1 MTLVTNSGMKVMSE
15 AGLARQLRLEGIKST
30 DLVMTT
36 RENKPTAVVVPYEI
50 WFQIQHFISR
60 VIER

>member
-1 MTLVTNSGMKVMSE
+1 MMLVTSSGMKVMSE
-15 AGLARQLRLEGIKST
+15 SGLARQLLRIGVDST
-30 DLVMTT
+30 ELVMAT
-36 RENKPTAVVVPYEI
+36 RENKPTAVLVPYEI